1 MDRAYIDYEKLEI
14 LTQRE
19 GMYVTKMKKI
29 LKYNIMEDCMY
40 QTTDGLMEVRIQHV
54 ALSKVRKGGE
64 TLTPV
69 SLPMPIPKGTNWL
82 HCLKTTWNQSRTK
95 LYKSTANAGR

>member
-54 ALSKVRKGGE
+54 TLSKVRKGGE
-64 TLTPV
+64 TLTHHARIITYADTKRHKLVALFKNDMESV
-69 SLPMPIPKGTNWL
+69 SNKII
-82 HCLKTTWNQSRTK
+82 
-95 LYKSTANAGR
+95 